1 MPIPDDLLS
10 ECLTR
15 WGGPLTAWLRGRCSQ
30 PEDLVQ
36 ETFCR
41 LYTLPVLPDRPGA
54 WLFRVAGNLLR
65 EEYRSNTRR
74 RARELRY
81 APQESVSAPSVD
93 PRLQEV
99 QEAVERLEP
108 DLKEVVIARTWGHL
122 DDYRTSA
129 LSGCAFATED
139 PSELI
144 RNVMHWN
151 EEFADDDI

>member
-99 QEAVERLEP
+99 QEAV
-108 DLKEVVIARTWGHL
+108 RTWGDLTLSETAEVLGISTTTAHRRYQ
-122 DDYRTSA
+122 DA
-129 LSGCAFATED
+129 LSQLKT
-139 PSELI
+139 LL
-144 RNVMHWN
+144 N
-151 EEFADDDI
+151 

>member
-74 RARELRY
+74 RTRELRY

-108 DLKEVVIARTWGHL
+108 ELKEVVIARTWGDLTLSETAEVLGISTTTAHRRYQ
-122 DDYRTSA
+122 DA
-129 LSGCAFATED
+129 LSQLKT
-139 PSELI
+139 LL
-144 RNVMHWN
+144 N
-151 EEFADDDI
+151 

>member
-15 WGGPLTAWLRGRCSQ
+15 WGGPLTAWLRGRCSH

-81 APQESVSAPSVD
+81 APQESVPAPSLD
-93 PRLQEV
+93 PRLWEIQD
-99 QEAVERLEP
+99 AVERLEP
-108 DLKEVVIARTWGHL
+108 ELKEVVIARTWGDLTLSETAEVLGISTTTAHRRYQ
-122 DDYRTSA
+122 DA
-129 LSGCAFATED
+129 LSHLRALLNQ
-139 PSELI
+139 SET
-144 RNVMHWN
+144 
-151 EEFADDDI
+151 

>member
-108 DLKEVVIARTWGHL
+108 ELKEVVIVRTWGDLTLSETAEVLGISTTTAHRRYQ
-122 DDYRTSA
+122 DA
-129 LSGCAFATED
+129 LSQLKT
-139 PSELI
+139 LL
-144 RNVMHWN
+144 N
-151 EEFADDDI
+151 

>member
-30 PEDLVQ
+30 PEDLVH

-108 DLKEVVIARTWGHL
+108 ELKEVVIARTWGDLTLSETAEVLGISTTTAHRRYQ
-122 DDYRTSA
+122 DA
-129 LSGCAFATED
+129 LSQLKT
-139 PSELI
+139 LL
-144 RNVMHWN
+144 N
-151 EEFADDDI
+151 

>member
-81 APQESVSAPSVD
+81 APQESVSAPTVD

-108 DLKEVVIARTWGHL
+108 ELKEVVIARTWGDLTLSETAEVLGISTTTAHRRYQ
-122 DDYRTSA
+122 DA
-129 LSGCAFATED
+129 LSQLKT
-139 PSELI
+139 LL
-144 RNVMHWN
+144 N
-151 EEFADDDI
+151 

>member
-108 DLKEVVIARTWGHL
+108 ELKEVVIARTWGDLTLSETAEVLGISTTTAHRRYQ
-122 DDYRTSA
+122 DA
-129 LSGCAFATED
+129 LSQLKT
-139 PSELI
+139 LL
-144 RNVMHWN
+144 N
-151 EEFADDDI
+151 

>member
-1 MPIPDDLLS
+1 
-10 ECLTR
+10 
-15 WGGPLTAWLRGRCSQ
+15 
-30 PEDLVQ
+30 VQ

-108 DLKEVVIARTWGHL
+108 ELKEVVIARTWGDLTLSETAEVLGISTTTAHRRYQ
-122 DDYRTSA
+122 DA
-129 LSGCAFATED
+129 LSQLKT
-139 PSELI
+139 LL
-144 RNVMHWN
+144 N
-151 EEFADDDI
+151 